1 MNKWKDRKKVFSPC
15 ALYKCTQVTVASE
28 GLWNVSLGSKADRN
42 RGRMRTRRAE
52 VASGIVLVGMV

>member
-1 MNKWKDRKKVFSPC
+1 MYTGHCGLRRFV
-15 ALYKCTQVTVASE
+15 KC
-28 GLWNVSLGSKADRN
+28 KADRN